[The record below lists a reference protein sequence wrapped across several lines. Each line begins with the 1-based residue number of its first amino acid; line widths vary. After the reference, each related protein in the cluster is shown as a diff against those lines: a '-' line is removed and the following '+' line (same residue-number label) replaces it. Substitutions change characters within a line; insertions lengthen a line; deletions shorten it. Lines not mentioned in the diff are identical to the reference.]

1 MVRLGRPLGALFAC
15 TMVAI
20 AAAPAVAQDE
30 AAGSDDSVRFLTA
43 EDFVTGWDPYQHA
56 IQIQRRIE
64 AQLFDYLVDFPD
76 TKGDPE
82 PRLASEWTPID
93 DTTWEFTLQDGVTFH
108 DGSPFDAE
116 DVKASIE
123 LASGKQMRTGED
135 GAEVPSVS
143 AGEWVPT
150 AVEIVDDHTVRL
162 VSDAPFASLFAQL
175 GSTPI
180 VSSED
185 IGEDF
190 SGLAAAPN
198 GTGPFKLVGDEVG
211 KKVMDANPDY
221 WRGAPQIEHLTW
233 EYIQDPETRL
243 SALLT
248 GQADVID
255 RVPPQHLQQIED
267 ADGVSLTSTTGIESV
282 NLFVAPGRLPI
293 WEENPSFRKAV
304 IQAIDRDGLV
314 NGLVQGSSK
323 VATSFLPTETQGH
336 VDGVPAY
343 SKDTEAA
350 KALLAEGGVT
360 DGGPEFELWVA
371 SGFLPRADEVGAA
384 IAANLEEA
392 GLHPKIVTTDIG
404 AMVDDIF
411 SRGRHRRDVP
421 HQLEQQRRPLQPR
434 PRLLQQLRLVLRR
447 RGAPGAHRCGGH
459 HDRPDRACAGRRRLA
474 GPPLGPDVARAP
486 VQQRLHDRAQRP
498 APGTRRSPEL
508 PDGLLS
514 GERDRVGPTAS
525 DILAAPRPAPWPDSR
540 EPVALSSGSER

>member
-15 TMVAI
+15 TMVAM

-190 SGLAAAPN
+190 TGLAAAPN

-392 GLHPKIVTTDIG
+392 GLHPKVVTTDIG

-411 SRGRHRRDVP
+411 SPDGTGAMYHISWSSNGDPFSHARVYSRNFAWFFGD
-421 HQLEQQRRPLQPR
+421 EELQALIDAAATTTDPTE
-434 PRLLQQLRLVLRR
+434 
-447 RGAPGAHRCGGH
+447 
-459 HDRPDRACAGRRRLA
+459 
-474 GPPLGPDVARAP
+474 
-486 VQQRLHDRAQRP
+486 RAQVVADMQARLWDQMWHVPLYNSDFTIAHSDRLQGLDVRP
-498 APGTRRSPEL
+498 NFRTDFYP
-508 PDGLLS
+508 
-514 GERDRVGPTAS
+514 AS
-525 DILAAPRPAPWPDSR
+525 VT
-540 EPVALSSGSER
+540 E